1 MIAEADHLQRAGLSV
16 AQGQARRNRP
26 DGSPMDMFE
35 PLACRSG
42 RIGSS
47 NLSPSYSLCFQHSFA
62 SGPPI
67 APGAGT
73 CSSATTMG
81 LVFAFRRD
89 VRHSVLELAVIRSG
103 PPDPR
108 LAEAPTTR
116 IGFALSGFG
125 TLVWIPARITPNHAS
140 GDDSNLHQ
148 FLITSAPVMSRQK
161 GTINLADTLSRVPPS
176 MRSGAHV
183 PLLM

>member
-1 MIAEADHLQRAGLSV
+1 MPQRAHRFLKLV
-16 AQGQARRNRP
+16 AILFA
-26 DGSPMDMFE
+26 MF
-35 PLACRSG
+35 PAFL
-42 RIGSS
+42 
-47 NLSPSYSLCFQHSFA
+47 YVW
-62 SGPPI
+62 PPI

-73 CSSATTMG
+73 RSSATTIG
-81 LVFAFRRD
+81 LVSSGRD

-148 FLITSAPVMSRQK
+148 FLITSAPIMSRQK

>member
-1 MIAEADHLQRAGLSV
+1 MQRAGLSV

-26 DGSPMDMFE
+26 DGSLMDMFE

-42 RIGSS
+42 RIGPQTCRHPIRYVSS
-47 NLSPSYSLCFQHSFA
+47 IPLRPARRF
-62 SGPPI
+62 